1 MKEQETQEE
10 EPIFGTMPRSRQK
23 SAVEESEDKPKC
35 PECEYVGE
43 MEVVEKHGCTSISW
57 IVCLFLFTGVL
68 CWIPMLKSGFKDKI
82 TVCPSC
88 EHQIDIEYAKC
99 I

>member
-1 MKEQETQEE
+1 MKELETQEE
-10 EPIFGTMPRSRQK
+10 EPIFGTIPRSRQK
-23 SAVEESEDKPKC
+23 THVENSEDKPKC

-57 IVCLFLFTGVL
+57 IVCLFFFTGVL
-68 CWIPMLKSGFKDKI
+68 FWIPMVKSGFKDRI

-88 EHQIDIEYAKC
+88 DHQLDI
-99 I
+99 